1 MHMAFVKIQPKMSGR
16 TGTAVSAKITMGAY
30 LAEGIGKPKQ
40 VVIRIPKLIM
50 DATNFV
56 VVDRKTTVNLHEGV
70 GEDTGFLQL
79 YYTAEYGGTS
89 ASQGKNK
96 DGLPGMH
103 GFSLAFADT
112 RFRYYAP
119 NEWPIAST
127 EVNHIID
134 DGNLIIECPDWFRPN
149 LEKMKADGLI
159 KEEPPRP
166 PAREVVIDIKG
177 KPRELNRSEKRQVA
191 KRIAQRL

>member
-1 MHMAFVKIQPKMSGR
+1 
-16 TGTAVSAKITMGAY
+16 
-30 LAEGIGKPKQ
+30 
-40 VVIRIPKLIM
+40 
-50 DATNFV
+50 
-56 VVDRKTTVNLHEGV
+56 
-70 GEDTGFLQL
+70 
-79 YYTAEYGGTS
+79 
-89 ASQGKNK
+89 
-96 DGLPGMH
+96 MH

-166 PAREVVIDIKG
+166 PAREVVVDIKG